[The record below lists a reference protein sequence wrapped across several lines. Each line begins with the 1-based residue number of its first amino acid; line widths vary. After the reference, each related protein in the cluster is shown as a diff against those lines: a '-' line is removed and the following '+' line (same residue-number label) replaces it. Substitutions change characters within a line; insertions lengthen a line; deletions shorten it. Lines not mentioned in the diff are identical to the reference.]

1 MVSFLGS
8 IVVLIVGYFVYG
20 TFVEK
25 VFGTNDKNQTPA
37 IACRDGVDYVP
48 MKWKRI
54 FLIQFLN
61 IAGLGPIFG
70 AIQGALFGPSAF
82 LWIVFGTIFAG
93 GVHDFAS
100 GYLSMKNKGTS
111 ASELVGLYL
120 GNGAKIAMRIFSVI
134 LLVLVGVV
142 FVTGPA
148 GLLKTLTGVNA
159 QIWVGVIILYYIM
172 ATVLPIDKLI
182 GKIYPLFGAALL
194 IMAVGVAGGLI
205 IKGYNIQNI
214 NLQNMNPNG
223 TPLFP
228 YLFITIACGAISGFH
243 ATQSPLMARCVEK
256 ESEARPVFYGSMV
269 AEGIIALVW
278 AAAAMS
284 YFHGIPQLN
293 VIFND
298 GGAATVV
305 NTVSVG
311 LMGPIGGALAILGV
325 VACPITSGDT
335 AFRSARL
342 TIADAMNYNQ
352 DAVKN
357 RFLIALPLFAVGVA
371 LTFIDFNIIW
381 RYFSWANQTLAMIM
395 LWTGSAYLVKANKN
409 HYITTLP
416 ALFMTVVTFSY
427 IMQAKEGFRLPVNI
441 SNGIG
446 VIVAIILGLLFF
458 KKAKHI
464 KEQNNH
470 KLAS

>member
-8 IVVLIVGYFVYG
+8 IVVLIVGYFIYG

-25 VFGTNDKNQTPA
+25 VFGINDKNQTPA

-172 ATVLPIDKLI
+172 ATNTYILKL
-182 GKIYPLFGAALL
+182 KNSDYE
-194 IMAVGVAGGLI
+194 V
-205 IKGYNIQNI
+205 
-214 NLQNMNPNG
+214 
-223 TPLFP
+223 
-228 YLFITIACGAISGFH
+228 
-243 ATQSPLMARCVEK
+243 
-256 ESEARPVFYGSMV
+256 
-269 AEGIIALVW
+269 
-278 AAAAMS
+278 
-284 YFHGIPQLN
+284 
-293 VIFND
+293 
-298 GGAATVV
+298 
-305 NTVSVG
+305 TVS
-311 LMGPIGGALAILGV
+311 
-325 VACPITSGDT
+325 
-335 AFRSARL
+335 RSK
-342 TIADAMNYNQ
+342 
-352 DAVKN
+352 VK
-357 RFLIALPLFAVGVA
+357 
-371 LTFIDFNIIW
+371 
-381 RYFSWANQTLAMIM
+381 
-395 LWTGSAYLVKANKN
+395 
-409 HYITTLP
+409 
-416 ALFMTVVTFSY
+416 
-427 IMQAKEGFRLPVNI
+427 EFRL
-441 SNGIG
+441 
-446 VIVAIILGLLFF
+446 LM
-458 KKAKHI
+458 HI
-464 KEQNNH
+464 
-470 KLAS
+470 